1 MSSVNRPVDLKQK
14 EKDVNNKLQL
24 YGILQAFSEGKVPSN
39 QQIDVALNSA
49 VAHKSLNSPSKKLSS
64 EGQSLVGDLKNVI
77 EQAKVLLLT
86 KNEGNL
92 LQDFIWQAEQ
102 LGKAGP
108 NQSTPQAP
116 VDKETARQHG
126 NEAMQGMR
134 TLGTLLISNG
144 QFRKLLQDATVLLR
158 DMAGDAAQ
166 NTANKVKP
174 SDDELNR
181 MDEPAEDNTWHENPD
196 MSKENLRNQAKGR
209 MPFGK
214 QDLKEAGKDI
224 NQQANPQGTR
234 DPRDTAEA
242 GMQEG
247 RTGQNTGVDAQ
258 GALNVAKQKVDENT
272 SEEDKQKA
280 RARRDQMNNYLRGKM
295 PEERREQ
302 TIWRLKKMVVEIQG
316 HQDYQRAIETIL
328 DLAEQYSGHGKNLG
342 QQSKGSVQG
351 FIQENQWLTNM
362 KTLLERFANNTSF
375 DDLIES
381 VNQVYKDA
389 DRDPELKN
397 WFKHINQFIRKTLQ
411 QQGFILEDRCTE
423 EWNQIYDQGHNL
435 LRGRYRGHTDRIA
448 DEFKFIGEQFDAD
461 AQNKQ
466 FAQSVNK
473 LFLDLGQDENG
484 QTVFKPHLL
493 KDLSDVILP
502 GIFENVRYVP
512 IPRIEYSDP
521 MIDAVVENLV
531 IEGDNLAPNSLE
543 FGSDNY
549 WRWGRKSI
557 SSKNKNKV
565 MLSVSGVQMD
575 LRDVSYYVKRKQGFP
590 SITDK
595 GVMDVFM
602 GGSGFSF
609 KVEMETADAARENN
623 QQTHFFK
630 VTQVHSDIQN
640 LQIKMKQSNHK
651 LLFNMFKPLLL
662 KVMRP
667 VIQKVL
673 EKQIKDSANQLDGI
687 LFDIKTEADRAE
699 AEAKRNPDP
708 QNIQNMYQR
717 YAHAFQNRLM
727 QGKQKKEQAKERAK
741 DTQVNMAV
749 TQHDSIFKNIS
760 LPGGISSKA
769 TEYKEL
775 AAKGDKWESP
785 IFSIGS
791 AKETSS
797 LPQVPKVTR
806 KPHGRQG
813 GYDNPRDSAP
823 HDQGLASSHGM
834 NPSRNQYDSQ
844 YDSAGAGYGSQ
855 QPGYDATSGL
865 STGQGLTGGQGLS
878 SGQGLTGGQGLSSSG
893 GLPGSSTHQH
903 GLGGGQGLT
912 SGQGLAG
919 GLPGTHQHGLTGG
932 QGLTGNEGLSRE
944 QGLPGQ
950 GLSGANMTGGLTGTN
965 HGVSQGFGSQVDDA
979 FNTTGTGS
987 SGLGHTTGTSTGTA
1001 APGSSEYNTTFGDQN
1016 PVFQGRA

>member
-24 YGILQAFSEGKVPSN
+24 YGIVEAFSNGKVPSN

-49 VAHKSLNSPSKKLSS
+49 LAHRALNSPSKKLSS
-64 EGQSLVGDLKNVI
+64 EGQHLVSDLKSVI
-77 EQAKVLLLT
+77 EQAKILLLT

-92 LQDFIWQAEQ
+92 LQDFIWQAEH
-102 LGKAGP
+102 LGSNSASLP
-108 NQSTPQAP
+108 NAP
-116 VDKETARQHG
+116 VDKDTAKQHG
-126 NEAMQGMR
+126 NEALDGLR
-134 TLGTLLISNG
+134 TLGTLIISNG
-144 QFRKLLQDATVLLR
+144 QFRKLLSDATVLLR

-166 NTANKVKP
+166 NTANKIKP
-174 SDDELNR
+174 SEDRLNR
-181 MDEPAEDNTWHENPD
+181 LDEPAEDNTWHDTSDLNR
-196 MSKENLRNQAKGR
+196 ENLRNQAKNSL
-209 MPFGK
+209 PFGNK
-214 QDLKEAGKDI
+214 NKDEAKSDLKEHAKDI
-224 NQQANPQGTR
+224 NQAANPDGSR
-234 DPRDTAEA
+234 DPQHTAELGA
-242 GMQEG
+242 HEG
-247 RTGQNTGVDAQ
+247 QTGQSTGINAR
-258 GALNVAKQKVDENT
+258 GALETAKQKVDANT
-272 SEEDKQKA
+272 SEEDKNMA
-280 RARRDQMNNYLRGKM
+280 RARRDQMNNYLKGKM

-316 HQDYQRAIETIL
+316 HQDYQRAIETL
-328 DLAEQYSGHGKNLG
+328 LSLAEQYSGHGKNLG
-342 QQSKGSVQG
+342 QQGKGSVQG
-351 FIQENQWLTNM
+351 AYLGFLSENKWLTNL

-381 VNQVYKDA
+381 INQVYKDA
-389 DRDPELKN
+389 DQDPELKN
-397 WFKHINQFIRKTLQ
+397 WFTRINHFIRKTLQ
-411 QQGFILEDRCTE
+411 QQGFILEDRSNE
-423 EWNQIYDQGHNL
+423 EWNQIYDDGHRL

-461 AQNKQ
+461 PQNKQ

-502 GIFENVRYVP
+502 SIFENVRYVP
-512 IPRIEYSDP
+512 IPRIEYSDS
-521 MIDAVVENLV
+521 MVDAVVENLV

-575 LRDVSYYVKRKQGFP
+575 LRDVSYYIKRKQGFP

-595 GVMDVFM
+595 GVMDIFM

-609 KVEMETADAARENN
+609 KVEMETADKARENHA
-623 QQTHFFK
+623 QTHFFK
-630 VTQVHSDIQN
+630 VTKVESDIKN
-640 LQIKMKQSNHK
+640 LQIKMKKSNHK

-708 QNIQNMYQR
+708 QNLQNMYQR
-717 YAHAFQNRLM
+717 YASAMQHRVM
-727 QGKQKKEQAKERAK
+727 QGKQKKEQVKEKAS

-775 AAKGDKWESP
+775 AAKGERWESP

-797 LPQVPKVTR
+797 LPQVGKVTR
-806 KPHGRQG
+806 KPHGRAG
-813 GYDNPRDSAP
+813 GYGSPGDESRGLGAS
-823 HDQGLASSHGM
+823 QGL
-834 NPSRNQYDSQ
+834 NPSANQYDSQ
-844 YDSAGAGYGSQ
+844 YSNA
-855 QPGYDATSGL
+855 
-865 STGQGLTGGQGLS
+865 
-878 SGQGLTGGQGLSSSG
+878 G
-893 GLPGSSTHQH
+893 GLGA
-903 GLGGGQGLT
+903 GQGLT
-912 SGQGLAG
+912 SGQGLTG
-919 GLPGTHQHGLTGG
+919 GSGLAGG
-932 QGLTGNEGLSRE
+932 QGLTGGVPST
-944 QGLPGQ
+944 
-950 GLSGANMTGGLTGTN
+950 TGGS
-965 HGVSQGFGSQVDDA
+965 HGFGTQVDDA
-979 FNTTGTGS
+979 FNTSGTGAPVGS
-987 SGLGHTTGTSTGTA
+987 SGLGSSGLGSSGLDSTGLNNPAATTTGSTTHPTG
-1001 APGSSEYNTTFGDQN
+1001 APASGEFNTTFGDQN

>member
-24 YGILQAFSEGKVPSN
+24 YGIVEAFSNGKVPSN

-49 VAHKSLNSPSKKLSS
+49 LAHRALNSPSKKLSS
-64 EGQSLVGDLKNVI
+64 EGQHLVSDLKSVI
-77 EQAKVLLLT
+77 EQAKILLLT

-92 LQDFIWQAEQ
+92 LQDFIWQAEH
-102 LGKAGP
+102 LGSNSASLP
-108 NQSTPQAP
+108 NAP
-116 VDKETARQHG
+116 VDKDTAKQHG
-126 NEAMQGMR
+126 NEALDGLR
-134 TLGTLLISNG
+134 TLGTLIISNG
-144 QFRKLLQDATVLLR
+144 QFRKLLSDATVLLR

-166 NTANKVKP
+166 NTANKIKP
-174 SDDELNR
+174 SEDRLNR
-181 MDEPAEDNTWHENPD
+181 LDEPAEDNTWHDTSDLNR
-196 MSKENLRNQAKGR
+196 ENLRNQAKNSL
-209 MPFGK
+209 PFGNK
-214 QDLKEAGKDI
+214 NKDEAKSDLKEHAKDI
-224 NQQANPQGTR
+224 NQAANPDGSR
-234 DPRDTAEA
+234 DPQHTAELGA
-242 GMQEG
+242 HEG
-247 RTGQNTGVDAQ
+247 QTGQSTGINAR
-258 GALNVAKQKVDENT
+258 GALETAKQKVDANT
-272 SEEDKQKA
+272 SEEDKNMA
-280 RARRDQMNNYLRGKM
+280 RARRDQMNNYLKGKM

-316 HQDYQRAIETIL
+316 HQDYQRAIETL
-328 DLAEQYSGHGKNLG
+328 LSLAEQYSGHGKNLG
-342 QQSKGSVQG
+342 QQGKGSVQG
-351 FIQENQWLTNM
+351 FLSENKWLTNL

-381 VNQVYKDA
+381 INQVYKDA
-389 DRDPELKN
+389 DQDPELKN
-397 WFKHINQFIRKTLQ
+397 WFTRINHFIRKTLQ
-411 QQGFILEDRCTE
+411 QQGFILEDRSNE
-423 EWNQIYDQGHNL
+423 EWNQIYDDGHRL

-461 AQNKQ
+461 PQNKQ

-502 GIFENVRYVP
+502 SIFENVRYVP
-512 IPRIEYSDP
+512 IPRIEYSDS
-521 MIDAVVENLV
+521 MVDAVVENLV

-575 LRDVSYYVKRKQGFP
+575 LRDVSYYIKRKQGFP

-595 GVMDVFM
+595 GVMDIFM

-609 KVEMETADAARENN
+609 KVEMETADKARENHA
-623 QQTHFFK
+623 QTHFFK
-630 VTQVHSDIQN
+630 VTKVESDIKN
-640 LQIKMKQSNHK
+640 LQIKMKKSNHK

-708 QNIQNMYQR
+708 QNLQNMYQR
-717 YAHAFQNRLM
+717 YASAMQHRVM
-727 QGKQKKEQAKERAK
+727 QGKQKKEQVKEKAS

-775 AAKGDKWESP
+775 AAKGERWESP

-797 LPQVPKVTR
+797 LPQVGKVTR
-806 KPHGRQG
+806 KPHGRAG
-813 GYDNPRDSAP
+813 GYGSPGDESRGLGAS
-823 HDQGLASSHGM
+823 QGL
-834 NPSRNQYDSQ
+834 NPSANQYDSQ
-844 YDSAGAGYGSQ
+844 YSNA
-855 QPGYDATSGL
+855 
-865 STGQGLTGGQGLS
+865 
-878 SGQGLTGGQGLSSSG
+878 G
-893 GLPGSSTHQH
+893 GLGA
-903 GLGGGQGLT
+903 GQGLT
-912 SGQGLAG
+912 SGQGLTG
-919 GLPGTHQHGLTGG
+919 GSGLTGG
-932 QGLTGNEGLSRE
+932 QGLTGGVPST
-944 QGLPGQ
+944 
-950 GLSGANMTGGLTGTN
+950 TGGS
-965 HGVSQGFGSQVDDA
+965 HGFGTQVDDA
-979 FNTTGTGS
+979 FNTSGTGAPVGS
-987 SGLGHTTGTSTGTA
+987 SGLGSSGLGSSGLDSTGLNNPAATTTGSTTHPTG
-1001 APGSSEYNTTFGDQN
+1001 APASGEFNTTFGDQN

>member
-24 YGILQAFSEGKVPSN
+24 YGIVEAFSNGKVPSN

-49 VAHKSLNSPSKKLSS
+49 LAHRALNSPSKKLSS
-64 EGQSLVGDLKNVI
+64 EGQHLVSDLKSVI
-77 EQAKVLLLT
+77 EQAKILLLT

-92 LQDFIWQAEQ
+92 LQDFIWQAEH
-102 LGKAGP
+102 LGSNSASLP
-108 NQSTPQAP
+108 NAP
-116 VDKETARQHG
+116 VDKDTAKQHG
-126 NEAMQGMR
+126 NEALDGLR
-134 TLGTLLISNG
+134 TLGTLIISNG
-144 QFRKLLQDATVLLR
+144 QFRKLLSDATVLLR

-166 NTANKVKP
+166 NTANKIKP
-174 SDDELNR
+174 SEDRLNR
-181 MDEPAEDNTWHENPD
+181 LDEPAEDNTWHDTSDLNR
-196 MSKENLRNQAKGR
+196 ENLRNQAKNSL
-209 MPFGK
+209 PFGNK
-214 QDLKEAGKDI
+214 NKDEAKSDLKEHAKDI
-224 NQQANPQGTR
+224 NQAANPDGSR
-234 DPRDTAEA
+234 DPQHTAELGA
-242 GMQEG
+242 HEG
-247 RTGQNTGVDAQ
+247 QTGQSTGINAR
-258 GALNVAKQKVDENT
+258 GALETAKQKVDANT
-272 SEEDKQKA
+272 SEEDKNMA
-280 RARRDQMNNYLRGKM
+280 RARRDQMNNYLKGKM

-316 HQDYQRAIETIL
+316 HQDYQRAIETL
-328 DLAEQYSGHGKNLG
+328 LSLAEQYSGHGKNLG
-342 QQSKGSVQG
+342 QQGKGSVQG
-351 FIQENQWLTNM
+351 FLSENKWLTNL

-381 VNQVYKDA
+381 INQVYRDA
-389 DRDPELKN
+389 DQDPELKN
-397 WFKHINQFIRKTLQ
+397 WFTRINHFIRKTLQ
-411 QQGFILEDRCTE
+411 QQGFILEDRSNE
-423 EWNQIYDQGHNL
+423 EWNQIYDDGHRL

-461 AQNKQ
+461 PQNKQ

-502 GIFENVRYVP
+502 SIFENVRYVP
-512 IPRIEYSDP
+512 IPRIEYSDS
-521 MIDAVVENLV
+521 MVDAVVENLV

-595 GVMDVFM
+595 GVMDIFM

-609 KVEMETADAARENN
+609 KVEMETADKARENN
-623 QQTHFFK
+623 AQTHFFK
-630 VTQVHSDIQN
+630 VTKVESDIKN
-640 LQIKMKQSNHK
+640 LQIKMKKSNHK

-717 YAHAFQNRLM
+717 YASAVQHRVM
-727 QGKQKKEQAKERAK
+727 QGKQKKEQVKEKAS

-775 AAKGDKWESP
+775 AAKGERWESP

-797 LPQVPKVTR
+797 LPQVGKVTR
-806 KPHGRQG
+806 KPHGRAG
-813 GYDNPRDSAP
+813 GYGSPGDESRGLGAS
-823 HDQGLASSHGM
+823 QGL
-834 NPSRNQYDSQ
+834 NPSANQYDSQ
-844 YDSAGAGYGSQ
+844 YSNA
-855 QPGYDATSGL
+855 
-865 STGQGLTGGQGLS
+865 
-878 SGQGLTGGQGLSSSG
+878 G
-893 GLPGSSTHQH
+893 GLGA
-903 GLGGGQGLT
+903 GQGLT
-912 SGQGLAG
+912 SGQGLTG
-919 GLPGTHQHGLTGG
+919 GSALAGG
-932 QGLTGNEGLSRE
+932 QGLTGGVPST
-944 QGLPGQ
+944 
-950 GLSGANMTGGLTGTN
+950 TGGS
-965 HGVSQGFGSQVDDA
+965 HGFGTQVDDA
-979 FNTTGTGS
+979 FNTSGTGAPVGS
-987 SGLGHTTGTSTGTA
+987 SGLGSSGLDSTGLNNPIATTTGSTTQPTG
-1001 APGSSEYNTTFGDQN
+1001 APASGEFNTTFGDQN